1 MDYDNLTSLPAMF
14 FANTSAIGDRPFLWA
29 KCGGDW
35 RPTTGSDACKKATA
49 LTNALA
55 SLGVSKGDRVAL
67 IAESRPEWLIA
78 DIAIMAAGGISVPTY
93 TTNQVGDHVHILRD
107 SGAKAAIVSGPAL
120 AKNLFTRGGGS
131 WPRICDHDGA
141 PARPARRHE
150 APYLGRTDINWR
162 RRCAGRW

>member
-14 FANTSAIGDRPFLWA
+14 FANTSEIGDRPFLWA

-35 RPTTGSDACKKATA
+35 RPTTGSDAFKKATA

-78 DIAIMAAGGISVPTY
+78 DIAIMAAGGISVPAY

-107 SGAKAAIVSGPAL
+107 SGAKAAIVSDRRWQRTFCPRRR
-120 AKNLFTRGGGS
+120 KS
-131 WPRICDHDGA
+131 PRICDHDGA

-162 RRCAGRW
+162 RRCAGRR